1 MRRLATTLV
10 MALFLTMA
18 LASTALAHPAGP
30 CDDFGGPGH
39 SDYARHH
46 IVNATPGH
54 VPGTHGGYSF
64 CLGTGRS
71 VHKPPHG
78 LGAIPFFP

>member
-18 LASTALAHPAGP
+18 LASTALAHPAKP
-30 CDDFGGPGH
+30 CDDFGEPGH

-46 IVNATPGH
+46 IVPATPGH
-54 VPGTHGGYSF
+54 VPGTHGGYSL
-64 CLGTGRS
+64 CLETGRNF
-71 VHKPPHG
+71 HKPTHG